1 VAGFFVSG
9 HPANRG
15 LAMTDPAA
23 RALVRYAPAT
33 VQGRYLARPPA
44 GAAANVP
51 APWLIGFHGQAQSA
65 AVMLEPFAE
74 AAPGEHW
81 LVASVQAL
89 HPFPVRSTGATGF
102 NWMMRED
109 RELHIASN
117 IGYVNNVCD
126 QLAAEFGAPSHI
138 VFAGFSQGVA
148 MAYRAALSGARAA
161 AGIIS
166 AGGDVPPEYRS
177 PGAATKPWPR
187 VLAATGASDEW
198 YTPARLA
205 EDAALLQAHAPA
217 VTTLTFAGGHEWNA
231 ELVAK
236 AREFLAGIA
245 PSPLK

>member
-1 VAGFFVSG
+1 
-9 HPANRG
+9 
-15 LAMTDPAA
+15 MTDPAA
-23 RALVRYAPAT
+23 RALVRHAPAT
-33 VQGRYLARPPA
+33 VHGRYLVRPPA
-44 GAAANVP
+44 GAPAGAAATTA

-65 AVMLEPFAE
+65 AIMLEPFAA
-74 AAPGEHW
+74 AAPSAAW

-89 HPFPVRSTGATGF
+89 HPFPVRSTGAAGF
-102 NWMMRED
+102 NWMTRED

-117 IGYVNNVCD
+117 IAYVNNVCG

-177 PGAATKPWPR
+177 TGAATQPWPR

-198 YTPARLA
+198 YTPARFA
-205 EDAALLQAHAPA
+205 EDVALLQAYAPK

-231 ELVAK
+231 ELIAA
-236 AREFLAGIA
+236 AREFLGTLA
-245 PSPLK
+245 